1 MKSEYVLEG
10 RRTTTL
16 AAFYAEVGQ
25 ALLGGQPWGENLDAL
40 HEVLRGDYG
49 QVPESFRLVWR
60 DAKVAQA
67 ALGYPETVHQL
78 TRRLRDC
85 HPTSL
90 IKTAWALRAALR
102 EQGPTVYDWLVELMG
117 NYPNLF
123 CHSGDRKLPAK
134 PENAC
139 PVPARKRLSRQC
151 CRCQSASAQ

>member
-1 MKSEYVLEG
+1 MKPEYILDG

-25 ALLGGQPWGENLDAL
+25 VLLGGQPWGENLDAL
-40 HEVLRGDYG
+40 DEVLHGDYG
-49 QVPESFRLVWR
+49 QVPESFQLVWQY
-60 DAKVAQA
+60 AQVAQA

-85 HPTSL
+85 HPTVL

-117 NYPNLF
+117 AHTNVELVLVK
-123 CHSGDRKLPAK
+123 SDELSEDLPLLPTSDVQK
-134 PENAC
+134 E
-139 PVPARKRLSRQC
+139 
-151 CRCQSASAQ
+151 